1 MSAPPTP
8 PHRARRKLDSSVRPA
23 VAARKL
29 KYDKHT
35 ITAAHPSEDS
45 LKDRGGAIR
54 TLTAPAARAA
64 KHTPD
69 TAPIIET
76 SHLRAFTS
84 GIVRW
89 PRAHHRGIRTRT
101 SADIISA
108 RKHDRHHGED
118 GFPEFEI
125 EERGVR
131 RHLFDHVRHQTIAC
145 SNRLELRCTWKPS

>member
-89 PRAHHRGIRTRT
+89 PPAHHAGITSRPSAVIIFLEDWSGRRG
-101 SADIISA
+101 SNP
-108 RKHDRHHGED
+108 RHPAWEA
-118 GFPEFEI
+118 
-125 EERGVR
+125 GVLPLNYSRSSTAGR
-131 RHLFDHVRHQTIAC
+131 RL
-145 SNRLELRCTWKPS
+145 